1 MHVHF
6 RFNNSIHTHRSSDS
20 AFFLYYYYS
29 FCHTLLFYISHEF
42 SLCINLSCRISLIHS
57 LSYSRINYFII
68 ITCNWFTTKWQLW
81 QSWQDILYI
90 VKSKKL
96 FKISFTSTL
105 HSYTQYET
113 ALMSFSDWS
122 TYNNKKKRK
131 WVWNVAWC

>member
-6 RFNNSIHTHRSSDS
+6 RFNNSIHTHRSSD
-20 AFFLYYYYS
+20 FILLLFILPYS
-29 FCHTLLFYISHEF
+29 FILYFTWIFIVYKSFMYIS
-42 SLCINLSCRISLIHS
+42 LTLSA
-57 LSYSRINYFII
+57 YSRINYFII

-122 TYNNKKKRK
+122 TYKNENEFK
-131 WVWNVAWC
+131 NVAWC